1 MKTQVPWAH
10 GGHHTTWPSLPYAAK
25 IHHELMKSKPT
36 SGFPFMKTI
45 TGAAEIRDCNLKNK
59 VNSSVTHAEYM
70 HKARDGRAGLL
81 D

>member
-1 MKTQVPWAH
+1 
-10 GGHHTTWPSLPYAAK
+10 
-25 IHHELMKSKPT
+25 MKSKPT

-45 TGAAEIRDCNLKNK
+45 TGAAEIRDCNLENK
-59 VNSSVTHAEYM
+59 VNSGVTHAEYM